1 MEEPSNAIPLG
12 NVSELRVTDRET
24 SENSAH

>member
-12 NVSELRVTDRET
+12 NVSELRVTDREST
-24 SENSAH
+24 ENSVF

>member
-12 NVSELRVTDRET
+12 NVSELRVIDRET